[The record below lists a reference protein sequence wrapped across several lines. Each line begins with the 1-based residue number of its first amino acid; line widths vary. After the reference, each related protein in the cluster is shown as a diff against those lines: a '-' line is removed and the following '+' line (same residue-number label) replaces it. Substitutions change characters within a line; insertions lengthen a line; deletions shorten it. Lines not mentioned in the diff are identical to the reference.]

1 MQKKITPRANPA
13 SGSPGRQP
21 LGGATG
27 QVQAALPSRDPARAP
42 AAPAA
47 AAGAAQPLPG
57 EMTAT
62 FKARWTRVLHSWF
75 GHSGRNGSVA
85 HAGHTGQSGRKAPEG
100 KAAPSAARPSP
111 AAATGPSAPAPAAA
125 ASTSVAAGPRLQQRD
140 ARTEVGGHALNAAG
154 TRPMPLTGAQRGSF
168 AGPASGRRILH
179 SFLRAGQHP
188 DTLARSDPPTDDPDA
203 SDFSTVRPAQ
213 TTTERDR
220 GDVKS
225 RPAPAA
231 SAAEAAPADPGTFRV
246 STFTVR
252 GDRGRDLPLA
262 FASMA
267 APPPLS
273 RRYLLGMDS
282 PLSFSRPYDA
292 EVFHHVLA
300 DELVSAWALAQ
311 VRNQSLYDY
320 LSDDEQLRARPPR
333 EGRRIRA
340 HLFNIRNDPAHPPA
354 PGVTGER
361 LKRVVHLFNT
371 RIREQDPT
379 SDAHDPVLIDLTQF
393 ITDLHQG
400 RITQLIPGTRE
411 HDEFRRSQRSR
422 SGQAG
427 PSRAHIAAPSGPST
441 RKTED

>member
-1 MQKKITPRANPA
+1 
-13 SGSPGRQP
+13 
-21 LGGATG
+21 
-27 QVQAALPSRDPARAP
+27 
-42 AAPAA
+42 
-47 AAGAAQPLPG
+47 
-57 EMTAT
+57 
-62 FKARWTRVLHSWF
+62 
-75 GHSGRNGSVA
+75 
-85 HAGHTGQSGRKAPEG
+85 
-100 KAAPSAARPSP
+100 
-111 AAATGPSAPAPAAA
+111 
-125 ASTSVAAGPRLQQRD
+125 
-140 ARTEVGGHALNAAG
+140 
-154 TRPMPLTGAQRGSF
+154 MPLTGALKGSF
-168 AGPASGRRILH
+168 AGPASGQQVLR

-188 DTLARSDPPTDDPDA
+188 DTLARSGPPTDNPDA
-203 SDFSTVRPAQ
+203 ADFATVQPAQ
-213 TTTERDR
+213 AATEHDR

-231 SAAEAAPADPGTFRV
+231 SAAEAAPAEPGTFQV
-246 STFTVR
+246 STFIVR
-252 GDRGRDLPLA
+252 GDRGRNLPLT
-262 FASMA
+262 FTSMA

-361 LKRVVHLFNT
+361 LSRVVHLFNT
-371 RIREQDPT
+371 RIREQDPM

-411 HDEFRRSQRSR
+411 HDDFRRSQRSR
-422 SGQAG
+422 AGQAG
-427 PSRAHIAAPSGPST
+427 QPRAPIPAPSGPST